1 MQKITKGLQELFKVE
16 KKVFK
21 GTDLFKAIAEKK
33 LTVEDDFLKKIKVS
47 ATLKNQPKEV
57 IDFFKTQFKDVA
69 VERDVGREIK
79 DKVTM
84 TLKENGYP
92 SSSHSPK
99 DIFFASYLLGKR
111 EVDLNLLKD
120 LKTQK
125 DPQKEVLYTSF
136 LT

>member
-1 MQKITKGLQELFKVE
+1 MQKITKGLQDLFKVE

-47 ATLKNQPKEV
+47 ATLKNQPKEI
-57 IDFFKTQFKDVA
+57 IDYFKNIFKDVS
-69 VERDVGREIK
+69 VERDINREIK

-84 TLKENGYP
+84 TLQENGYP
-92 SSSHSPK
+92 SSGNSPK
-99 DIFFASYLLGKR
+99 DIFFASYLLGKK
-111 EVDLNLLKD
+111 EVDLNLLKN
-120 LKTQK
+120 LKAQK
-125 DPQKEVLYTSF
+125 EAQKEVLFQSF